1 MALWLLQPLTYHRV
15 ICLQRT
21 TSAEKTQYL
30 LDSIKQNKTNG
41 NN

>member
-21 TSAEKTQYL
+21 T
-30 LDSIKQNKTNG
+30 
-41 NN
+41 